1 MSDKVIERGDTV
13 KFSFTGKFADG
24 SVFDRSDT
32 PVTAQVGAG
41 KLIKAL
47 DQELIGMSEGQEKT
61 VQAPPEEGFG
71 LEDPKLVKMIPF
83 DDFKKNKLEPKEGMR
98 IRTANGVC
106 QVTKVIEDKEV
117 EVDYNH
123 PLAGKNVVFDIK
135 IEEIVK

>member
-1 MSDKVIERGDTV
+1 MKNSL
-13 KFSFTGKFADG
+13 FA
-24 SVFDRSDT
+24 FR
-32 PVTAQVGAG
+32 
-41 KLIKAL
+41 
-47 DQELIGMSEGQEKT
+47 
-61 VQAPPEEGFG
+61 F
-71 LEDPKLVKMIPF
+71 PF